1 MAALFLDFLSK
12 NLVNR
17 LLYVDF
23 FPRSFTRTLQT
34 PLAYGPSMQEMG
46 GDAAPDAFIASRMVV
61 GEQGNMKFL
70 KWSFLL
76 QEVT

>member
-1 MAALFLDFLSK
+1 MVCQGIAAHFLDVLSK

-23 FPRSFTRTLQT
+23 FPRSFTLQT
-34 PLAYGPSMQEMG
+34 PLAYGPRKQEMG

-61 GEQGNMKFL
+61 GQQVSMKFL
-70 KWSFLL
+70 K
-76 QEVT
+76 